1 MALVHRP
8 NVRST
13 SRIALSRAAMRRAK
27 WLVPG
32 LAMALPAFAIGLAS
46 LSQPLTA
53 QSLLNHNSN
62 APVDYSANRIELQD
76 RQNRVLLSGD
86 VDITQA
92 GLRLQAARM
101 TVAYRNANGIE
112 IDRIDATGG
121 VTVAKGNER
130 ARGDTG
136 IYDFNQRI
144 ITLLGNVSLNQAGN
158 TLNGGR
164 LVIDLKTGLS
174 TVDGRAGSVPG
185 STGNG
190 SRVSGRFSV
199 PEREGQ

>member
-1 MALVHRP
+1 MALFHNTKVFSK
-8 NVRST
+8 NRSMS
-13 SRIALSRAAMRRAK
+13 SRIAILPTK
-27 WLVPG
+27 WLAPV
-32 LAMALPAFAIGLAS
+32 LAIALPALAIGLVG
-46 LSQPLTA
+46 LPQPLTA

-76 RQNRVLLSGD
+76 RQNRVLLAGD

-92 GLRLQAARM
+92 GLRLRAARM
-101 TVAYRNANGIE
+101 TVAYRNTNGIE

-130 ARGDTG
+130 ASGDTG

-174 TVDGRAGSVPG
+174 TVDGQAAGRPG
-185 STGNG
+185 TSTSSG
-190 SRVSGRFSV
+190 RVSGRFSV
-199 PEREGQ
+199 PERDDK